1 MTIPYRHLLRE
12 TACRVLLASGT
23 DAGKKVF
30 TARSMPSE
38 AKQLPQITLQVPI
51 DRGESFGRSA
61 PGFRRVAYLVAVG
74 KVSHNSAEK
83 TELALDRLGSQIE
96 YALMQSPALQGMIQQ
111 VTEIDLRVQIDAS
124 GETYLGM
131 VTVRLGLEYSE
142 YFELTGLPLAEID
155 GKLSANGNDDFA
167 DLRVTF
173 SNQ

>member
-12 TACRVLLASGT
+12 TACHVLLASGT
-23 DAGKKVF
+23 DAGEKVF

-61 PGFRRVAYLVAVG
+61 PGFRRVAYLVVVG
-74 KVSHNSAEK
+74 KVSHSSAEK

-124 GETYLGM
+124 GETFLGM

-173 SNQ
+173 PNQ